1 MDYEQFLDILQELSD
16 DDEND
21 YSLMV
26 IKKCVENLPPIGV
39 DDDSTEFIR
48 KEFDIRFE
56 DAVNVV
62 FEDFSK
68 RLYISMNERTKFT
81 EKEHY
86 DIDLSFDWIKYKI
99 KVFIKDKF
107 EEHYNIKITEVNQK
121 NEVLL
126 WTLV

>member
-26 IKKCVENLPPIGV
+26 IKKCVENLSPIGV
-39 DDDSTEFIR
+39 DDDPTEFIR